1 MVVSPGR
8 GRARRL
14 SLVHELEVASVDKTV
29 VVVPMY
35 NEGSVVG
42 GVLSALRASFDRIVC
57 VDDGSVDDSA
67 DVARAAGVTVLRHPV
82 NLGQGAALQ
91 TGFDY
96 VLRRVDAQH
105 TVTFDADGQY
115 RVEDAVAM
123 VELATRAG
131 VDIVLGSRNLG
142 RTEGQPMARRMLMR
156 AALGF
161 SRRSTGLEL
170 TDTHNGLRVLN
181 RKALAAMCLRQR
193 GMAHASEIES
203 RIKSA
208 DLSWLEHPITMTY
221 TGYTR
226 RKGQSNIN
234 ALNVVFDLAAERIG
248 ATL

>member
-1 MVVSPGR
+1 M
-8 GRARRL
+8 
-14 SLVHELEVASVDKTV
+14 DKTV

-35 NEGSVVG
+35 NEGTVVAE
-42 GVLSALRASFDRIVC
+42 VLAALRASFDRIVC
-57 VDDGSVDDSA
+57 VDDGSTDDSA
-67 DVARAAGVTVLRHPV
+67 ETARAAGVVVLRHSV

-96 VLRRVDAQH
+96 VLRH
-105 TVTFDADGQY
+105 TDGAYAVTFDADGQY
-115 RVEDAVAM
+115 RVEDARAM
-123 VELATRAG
+123 VELAARTG

-142 RTEGQPMARRMLMR
+142 RTEGQSRARRVLMR

-181 RKALAAMCLRQR
+181 RTALAAMCLRQR

-203 RIKSA
+203 RIRSA
-208 DLSWLEHPITMTY
+208 GLSWLEHPITMTY
-221 TGYTR
+221 TDYTR

-248 ATL
+248 AAL

>member
-1 MVVSPGR
+1 M
-8 GRARRL
+8 
-14 SLVHELEVASVDKTV
+14 DKTV

-35 NEGSVVG
+35 NEGPVVAE
-42 GVLSALRASFDRIVC
+42 VLAALRASFTRIVC
-57 VDDGSVDDSA
+57 VDDGSADDSA
-67 DVARAAGVTVLRHPV
+67 AVARSAGVLVLRHSV

-96 VLRRVDAQH
+96 VLRHTDATH
-105 TVTFDADGQY
+105 AVTFDADGQY
-115 RVEDAVAM
+115 RVDDAVAM
-123 VELATRAG
+123 VEVAAATG

-142 RTEGQPMARRMLMR
+142 RTEGQPVARRILMR
-156 AALGF
+156 SALAF

-181 RKALAAMCLRQR
+181 RRALAAMCLRQR

-203 RIKSA
+203 RIRSA
-208 DLSWLEHPITMTY
+208 DLSWREHPITMTY
-221 TGYTR
+221 TDYTR